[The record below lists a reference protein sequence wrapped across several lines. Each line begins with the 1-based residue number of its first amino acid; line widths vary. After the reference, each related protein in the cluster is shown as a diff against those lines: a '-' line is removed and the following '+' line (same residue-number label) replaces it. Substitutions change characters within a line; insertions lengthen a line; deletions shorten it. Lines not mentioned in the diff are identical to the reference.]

1 MEKELLE
8 KRKVALKKL
17 LNNKQYFCFG
27 LCHLIAIL
35 YEKNILT
42 YEESDLLDELV
53 DSYFKNS
60 EEVKKA
66 FNFTISFSDPPAA
79 SHTACRF
86 LNTWWACSAKP
97 PSTHCIVVG
106 SNGI

>member
-27 LCHLIAIL
+27 LCHLINGL
-35 YEKNILT
+35 SRLNILT
-42 YEESDLLDELV
+42 LDEYIILDELI

-60 EEVKKA
+60 EEARKA
-66 FNFTISFSDPPAA
+66 FIRYRGFMWEPGEWEPREDWIINTIESIDLM
-79 SHTACRF
+79 
-86 LNTWWACSAKP
+86 LNQSKT
-97 PSTHCIVVG
+97 T
-106 SNGI
+106 

>member
-66 FNFTISFSDPPAA
+66 FIRYRGFMWELGEWEPREKWIISTIESIDLM
-79 SHTACRF
+79 
-86 LNTWWACSAKP
+86 LNQSKT
-97 PSTHCIVVG
+97 T
-106 SNGI
+106 

>member
-60 EEVKKA
+60 EEARKA
-66 FNFTISFSDPPAA
+66 FIRYHGFMWEPGEWEPREDWIYSKIKEINVALDVSF
-79 SHTACRF
+79 
-86 LNTWWACSAKP
+86 
-97 PSTHCIVVG
+97 
-106 SNGI
+106 